1 LANIKQQK
9 KRIRR
14 ALAQRDRNRRYR
26 STIRT
31 LFRRLDDAT
40 AADRGGDVSDY
51 SRELVKLIDRAAA
64 RGAIHRNNAAR
75 KKRRVATLV
84 SRARTPEGAPS

>member
-1 LANIKQQK
+1 MANIKQQK

-14 ALAQRDRNRRYR
+14 AAAERLENLRYK

-31 LFRRLDDAT
+31 LFRRIEEGGSEDLDAE
-40 AADRGGDVSDY
+40 ARSLE
-51 SRELVKLIDRAAA
+51 RLIDRAAA

-75 KKRRVATLV
+75 KKARLART
-84 SRARTPEGAPS
+84 RARQTAGTGA